1 MQIDLLIIGV
11 HKHHECIFLDSRKY
25 HDTIQISSNEKNDN
39 INHSHIIHLNQY
51 YYSHPVKDYTLEDV
65 LSLTGYI
72 PPKKTKKNFRR
83 FGNNSGSSNYKNS
96 RKSSPWADSELSDE
110 EEEED
115 IVVQEEMKEKLVISS
130 SDKSFNNNNV
140 PSMEELLKRI
150 KDRIDYDLI
159 GILVNHIIVNKAR
172 DDDGSILVFL
182 PGAGEIA
189 QAERSVRQICK
200 GIDHAMMI
208 LPLHGGLQPRDQQ
221 RVFSKPPFGK
231 TKVILATNVAETS
244 ITIPDCTIVIDTGRE
259 KQSSYDPSNRMPM
272 LIEKLASKDNL
283 KQRRGRAGRV
293 RPGTCYKLISKQT
306 LNDLPSHGEPEIKR
320 CALEQALLSL
330 LFLGVE
336 SGDGNFLNTLLDPPT
351 QSSIDAA
358 IYCLTQIGAISTKG
372 NDKKKKKS
380 LTLTSLGMHL
390 AGIPA
395 PPVVGKCKY

>member
-1 MQIDLLIIGV
+1 M
-11 HKHHECIFLDSRKY
+11 
-25 HDTIQISSNEKNDN
+25 
-39 INHSHIIHLNQY
+39 
-51 YYSHPVKDYTLEDV
+51 
-65 LSLTGYI
+65 TGYI
-72 PPKKTKKNFRR
+72 PPKKAKKHFRR
-83 FGNNSGSSNYKNS
+83 FGNNSGGQNYKS
-96 RKSSPWADSELSDE
+96 LRKSSPWADSELSDKE
-110 EEEED
+110 EEV
-115 IVVQEEMKEKLVISS
+115 IAIQEETKEKLEISS
-130 SDKSFNNNNV
+130 PAKPSNNNNNNV
-140 PSMEELLKRI
+140 PPMEELLKRI
-150 KDRIDYDLI
+150 NDSIDYDLI
-159 GILVNHIIVNKAR
+159 GILVNHIIANKAR

-189 QAERSVRQICK
+189 QAERSVRQIYK
-200 GIDHAMMI
+200 GFNDKIMI

-221 RVFSKPPFGK
+221 RVFSTPPNGT
-231 TKVILATNVAETS
+231 TKLILATNVAETS

-306 LNDLPSHGEPEIKR
+306 LNNLPLHGEPEIKR

-336 SGDGNFLNTLLDPPT
+336 SGDGNFLNTLLDPPK

-358 IYCLTQIGAISTKG
+358 IYCLTKIGAVSTTR
-372 NDKKKKKS
+372 NDKEKKS

-395 PPVVGKCKY
+395 PPVVGKCK